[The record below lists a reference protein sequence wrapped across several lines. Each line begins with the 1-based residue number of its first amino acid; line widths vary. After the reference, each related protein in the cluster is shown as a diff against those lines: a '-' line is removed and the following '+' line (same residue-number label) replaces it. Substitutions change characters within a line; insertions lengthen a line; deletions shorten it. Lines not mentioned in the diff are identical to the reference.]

1 MGIISGVSV
10 ERKKAGF
17 SDLTNDSMLTE
28 LARDRSRDMSSRN
41 YFSHTNPDGKNIFDI
56 MDDVGYS
63 YTAAGENIGV
73 TTNPEDTKVAL
84 ELMGAWMKSAGHKRN
99 ILDKSFTRIG
109 VGVYR
114 GSDGKAFATQVFSRP
129 Q

>member
-10 ERKKAGF
+10 ERKKAGVA
-17 SDLTNDSMLTE
+17 DLTNDSILTE
-28 LARDRSRDMSSRN
+28 LARDRSRDMSSRS

-56 MDDVGYS
+56 MDGVGYS

-114 GSDGKAFATQVFSRP
+114 GPDGKAFATQVFSRP